1 MNNQY
6 RKECFMSRFQKI
18 LLSVSIL
25 FVIVFAVVLFNDYH
39 SFQENA
45 ALIAKSLEST
55 EPSKMEAAW
64 FAIVVYRAA
73 LFLIPAF
80 ICGFSALVLIVH
92 DHKRYKPRR

>member
-1 MNNQY
+1 
-6 RKECFMSRFQKI
+6 MSRFQKI

-80 ICGFSALVLIVH
+80 ICEFSALVLIVH